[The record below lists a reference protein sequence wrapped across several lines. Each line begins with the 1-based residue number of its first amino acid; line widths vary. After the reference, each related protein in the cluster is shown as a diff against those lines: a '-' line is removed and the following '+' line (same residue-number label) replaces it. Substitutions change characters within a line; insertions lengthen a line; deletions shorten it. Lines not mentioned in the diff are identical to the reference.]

1 MRRPAAPLT
10 TSDRVIFRRALQR
23 EFGNLLVGV
32 FAALFAVVLTSTLVR
47 ILGRAAGGKIPSE
60 AVIAFIGFTALNLLP
75 KLLAVALFVAL
86 LMALSRSYRD
96 SEMVIW
102 FASGVPL
109 TAWIRPVSVFAAPIV
124 LVIGLLALFL
134 SPWALLKSETYR
146 QQLEAQSEVSRIA
159 PGVFLE
165 SPGAERVFFVEAV
178 PGDPESVQNIF
189 VAFNQNGK
197 QGVVVSRRGTIETAP
212 NGDRFAVLLDGRRYD
227 GVPGT
232 AEYRV
237 MEFARYAVRIEAKEA
252 RVENAQPKMLPTVD
266 LLRDRSRENLAE
278 LAWRVSQPVMA
289 MILALLAIPLAFVNP
304 RATNSINLIFAVLAY
319 LVYSNLLS
327 VTQAWVRQGKVPFE
341 TGVWAVHAAM
351 LAILALLFWWRLTL
365 YRLPR
370 LGR

>member
-1 MRRPAAPLT
+1 
-10 TSDRVIFRRALQR
+10 VIFRRALQR
-23 EFGNLLVGV
+23 EFGNLLVAV

-109 TAWIRPVSVFAAPIV
+109 TAWIRPVSAFAAPIV
-124 LVIGLLALFL
+124 IVIGLLALFL
-134 SPWALLKSETYR
+134 APWALLKSETYR

-189 VAFNQNGK
+189 VSFNQKGR
-197 QGVVVSRRGTIETAP
+197 QGVVLSRRGVIENAP
-212 NGDRFAVLLDGRRYD
+212 NGDKFAVLLDGRRYD
-227 GVPGT
+227 GVPGS
-232 AEYRV
+232 AEFRV
-237 MEFARYAVRIEAKEA
+237 TEFERYAVRIEAKEA
-252 RVENAQPKMLPTVD
+252 RVENAQPKMLPTLD
-266 LLRDRSRENLAE
+266 LVRDRSRENLAE

-289 MILALLAIPLAFVNP
+289 MVLALLAIPLAFVNP
-304 RATNSINLIFAVLAY
+304 RASNSMNLVFAVLAY

-341 TGVWAVHAAM
+341 TGVWAVHGAM
-351 LAILALLFWWRLTL
+351 LVLLAILFWWRLTL
-365 YRLPR
+365 RRLPR
-370 LGR
+370 FGR